1 MELALKRIQSV
12 KSLLTIVEQIITYDS
27 EEAYKIID
35 ITEIIL
41 KRAKDGLKDGE
52 VQGEVQGEG
61 QGHTISVEE
70 LENMFAGTEPP
81 KDDTS
86 VITGTTSMS
95 RRNFTCWA
103 KTLNLPAGHSL
114 YFGDVVFKLSYDKKN
129 RATLTTQIRNGKT
142 IVGYSPS
149 GVIKAYLNSIGSVQK
164 NVDGWKRLTME
175 LEGEKKEIGWIE
187 WLQREWSVDQFRKLD
202 MLD

>member
-12 KSLLTIVEQIITYDS
+12 KSLLTIVAEIITYDN
-27 EEAYKIID
+27 EEAYKIMD

-41 KRAKDGLKDGE
+41 KRAKDGLKGGRGE
-52 VQGEVQGEG
+52 
-61 QGHTISVEE
+61 TISVEE
-70 LENMFAGTEPP
+70 LENMFADTAPP

-187 WLQREWSVDQFRKLD
+187 WLQREWAEDKFCKLD
-202 MLD
+202 IE

>member
-12 KSLLTIVEQIITYDS
+12 KSLLSIAEDIIAYDN

-41 KRAKDGLKDGE
+41 KRAKDGLKEG
-52 VQGEVQGEG
+52 QGEG
-61 QGHTISVEE
+61 QAESASKVISVEE

-103 KTLNLPAGHSL
+103 KTLNLPAGHSI
-114 YFGDVVFKLSYDKKN
+114 YFGDVVFKLSYDKKS

-164 NVDGWKRLTME
+164 NVDGWKRLTMD
-175 LEGEKKEIGWIE
+175 LEGEKKEIGWPE
-187 WLQREWSVDQFRKLD
+187 WLQREWAVDQFRKLD

>member
-1 MELALKRIQSV
+1 MELALKRIQTV
-12 KSLLTIVEQIITYDS
+12 KSLLSIAEEILASDN
-27 EEAYKIID
+27 EEAYKIMD
-35 ITEIIL
+35 ISEIIL
-41 KRAKDGLKDGE
+41 KRAKDRLKEDMKE
-52 VQGEVQGEG
+52 DMNEN
-61 QGHTISVEE
+61 HITVEQ
-70 LENMFAGTEPP
+70 LENMFAGTEPR
-81 KDDTS
+81 DDTS

-114 YFGDVVFKLSYDKKN
+114 FFGEVVFKLSYDKKN

-175 LEGEKKEIGWIE
+175 LEGEKKEIGWPE
-187 WLQREWSVDQFRKLD
+187 WLQREWAVDQFRKLD
-202 MLD
+202 SLD

>member
-12 KSLLTIVEQIITYDS
+12 KSLLTIAEDIIAYDN

-41 KRAKDGLKDGE
+41 KRAKDGLKE
-52 VQGEVQGEG
+52 SQGEVQGE
-61 QGHTISVEE
+61 TISVEE
-70 LENMFAGTEPP
+70 LENMFADTAPP

-103 KTLNLPAGHSL
+103 KTLNLPAGHSM

-187 WLQREWSVDQFRKLD
+187 WLQREWAEDKFCKLD
-202 MLD
+202 IE